1 MPAHTSAH
9 IKITGLTLLAV
20 LALVAEHEHLSAIRA
35 ECLIA
40 VPLGV
45 PAVNLDLPLAVG
57 ALFGHNV
64 GARLRPAVWLL
75 KQPCSALRQS
85 IELLRPS
92 IAGAVVDADEALASV
107 QIFNPYPYQ
116 QYCIDS
122 IIYNRAIG
130 LFLDMGLGK
139 TVITLSAIKDLRY
152 NRWEVAKP
160 LIIAPK
166 KVAEATWTTEAA
178 KWDHLK
184 MMRVVPIL
192 GTGQQRL
199 RALATPAD
207 AYVINRENVTWLVE
221 HFKNAWPFDM
231 VVLDESSSFKNSQ
244 SKRFKA
250 LRLVRSRIHR
260 IVELTGTPS
269 SNGLEDLW
277 AQIYLLDGGARLGKT
292 LGAYRDRYFVPG
304 KRNRTT
310 IFSYDPKEGSFEM
323 IKRAISDI
331 CISMK
336 ASDYLTLPDVIHND
350 IPVALDA
357 AAKKAYAQLET
368 DLLLQ
373 VDENTITAQSA
384 GVLTGKLLQLCNGAI
399 YDENRNA
406 VAVHNCKIDAF
417 MELIEQLN
425 GQHALVFY
433 NFQHDRDRLVEALA
447 STKLRVRVYSRAQD
461 EIDWNNGE
469 IDVLLAHPASCGYG
483 LNLQRGGHHAIWFGL
498 TWSLEQ
504 YEQANK
510 RLHRQGQ
517 EHPVVIHH
525 LIVQGGM
532 DEAVLEA
539 LHDKGDMQNALLNAL
554 RVRISKIRS

>member
-1 MPAHTSAH
+1 M
-9 IKITGLTLLAV
+9 
-20 LALVAEHEHLSAIRA
+20 
-35 ECLIA
+35 
-40 VPLGV
+40 
-45 PAVNLDLPLAVG
+45 
-57 ALFGHNV
+57 
-64 GARLRPAVWLL
+64 
-75 KQPCSALRQS
+75 
-85 IELLRPS
+85 
-92 IAGAVVDADEALASV
+92 
-107 QIFNPYPYQ
+107 IFNPYPYQ

-122 IIYNRAIG
+122 ITYNRAVG

-139 TVITLSAIKDLRY
+139 TVITLTAVHELRY

-184 MMRVVPIL
+184 MMRIVPVL
-192 GTGQQRL
+192 GTVQQRL

-207 AYVINRENVTWLVE
+207 AYVINRENVQWLVE
-221 HFKNAWPFDM
+221 HFKNSWPFDM
-231 VVLDESSSFKNSQ
+231 VILDESSSFKNPS

-250 LRLVRSRIHR
+250 MKLVRSRIKR

-277 AQIYLLDGGARLGKT
+277 AQIYLLDEGARLGKT
-292 LGAYRDRYFVPG
+292 MGAYRDRYFIPG

-310 IFSYDPKEGSFEM
+310 IFSYTPKDGSFDM
-323 IKRAISDI
+323 IKQAISDI

-336 ASDYLTLPDVIHND
+336 AEDYLTLPDVIFND

-357 AAKKAYAQLET
+357 AAAKAYSQLEN

-373 VDENTITAQSA
+373 VDENMITAQSA

-399 YDENRNA
+399 YDEDRNA
-406 VAVHNCKIDAF
+406 VKIHDCKVDAF
-417 MELIEQLN
+417 LELVEQLN

-433 NFQHDRDRLVEALA
+433 NFQHDRDRLLEAL
-447 STKLRVRVYSRAQD
+447 SKYSLRVRVYSQAKD
-461 EIDWNNGE
+461 EVDWNNGE
-469 IDVLLAHPASCGYG
+469 IDILLAHPASCGYG
-483 LNLQRGGHHAIWFGL
+483 LNLQQGGYNAVWFGL

-525 LIVQGGM
+525 LVVQSGM
-532 DEAVLEA
+532 DAAVLEA
-539 LHDKGDMQNALLNAL
+539 LTGKADMQNALMDAL
-554 RVRISKIRS
+554 RVRINKLRS

>member
-1 MPAHTSAH
+1 M
-9 IKITGLTLLAV
+9 
-20 LALVAEHEHLSAIRA
+20 
-35 ECLIA
+35 
-40 VPLGV
+40 
-45 PAVNLDLPLAVG
+45 
-57 ALFGHNV
+57 
-64 GARLRPAVWLL
+64 
-75 KQPCSALRQS
+75 
-85 IELLRPS
+85 
-92 IAGAVVDADEALASV
+92 
-107 QIFNPYPYQ
+107 IFNPYPYQ

-122 IIYNRAIG
+122 ITYNRAVG

-139 TVITLSAIKDLRY
+139 TVITLTAVHELRY
-152 NRWEVAKP
+152 NRWEVSKP

-184 MMRVVPIL
+184 MMRIVPVL
-192 GTGQQRL
+192 GTVQQRL

-207 AYVINRENVTWLVE
+207 AYVINRENVQWLVE
-221 HFKNAWPFDM
+221 HFKNSWPFDM
-231 VVLDESSSFKNSQ
+231 VILDESSSFKNPS

-250 LRLVRSRIHR
+250 MKLVRSRIKR

-277 AQIYLLDGGARLGKT
+277 AQIYLLDEGARLGKT
-292 LGAYRDRYFVPG
+292 MGAYRDRYFIPG

-310 IFSYDPKEGSFEM
+310 IFSYTPKDGSFDM
-323 IKRAISDI
+323 IKQAISDI

-336 ASDYLTLPDVIHND
+336 AEDYLTLPDVIFND

-357 AAKKAYAQLET
+357 AAAKAYSQLEN

-373 VDENTITAQSA
+373 VDENMITAQSA

-399 YDENRNA
+399 YDEDRNA
-406 VAVHNCKIDAF
+406 VKIHDCKVGAF
-417 MELIEQLN
+417 LELVEQLN

-433 NFQHDRDRLVEALA
+433 NFQHDRDRLLEAL
-447 STKLRVRVYSRAQD
+447 SKYSLRVRVYSQAKD
-461 EIDWNNGE
+461 EVDWNNGE
-469 IDVLLAHPASCGYG
+469 IDILLAHPASCGYG
-483 LNLQRGGHHAIWFGL
+483 LNLQQGGYNAVWFGL

-525 LIVQGGM
+525 LVVQSGM
-532 DEAVLEA
+532 DAAVLEA
-539 LHDKGDMQNALLNAL
+539 LTGKADMQNALMDAL
-554 RVRISKIRS
+554 RVRINKLRS

>member
-1 MPAHTSAH
+1 M
-9 IKITGLTLLAV
+9 
-20 LALVAEHEHLSAIRA
+20 
-35 ECLIA
+35 
-40 VPLGV
+40 
-45 PAVNLDLPLAVG
+45 
-57 ALFGHNV
+57 
-64 GARLRPAVWLL
+64 
-75 KQPCSALRQS
+75 
-85 IELLRPS
+85 
-92 IAGAVVDADEALASV
+92 
-107 QIFNPYPYQ
+107 IFNPYPYQ

-122 IIYNRAIG
+122 ITYNRAVG

-139 TVITLSAIKDLRY
+139 TVITLTAVHELRY
-152 NRWEVAKP
+152 NRWEVSKP

-184 MMRVVPIL
+184 MMRIVPVL
-192 GTGQQRL
+192 GTVQQRL

-207 AYVINRENVTWLVE
+207 AYVINRENVQWLVE
-221 HFKNAWPFDM
+221 HFKNSWPFDM
-231 VVLDESSSFKNSQ
+231 VILDESSSFKNPS

-250 LRLVRSRIHR
+250 MKLVRSRIKR

-277 AQIYLLDGGARLGKT
+277 AQIYLLEEGARLGKT
-292 LGAYRDRYFVPG
+292 MGAYRDRYFIPG

-310 IFSYDPKEGSFEM
+310 IFSYTPKDGSFDM
-323 IKRAISDI
+323 IKQAISDI

-336 ASDYLTLPDVIHND
+336 AEDYLTLPDVIFND

-357 AAKKAYAQLET
+357 AAAKAYSQLEN

-373 VDENTITAQSA
+373 VDENMITAQSA

-399 YDENRNA
+399 YDEDRNA
-406 VAVHNCKIDAF
+406 VKIHDCKVDAF
-417 MELIEQLN
+417 LELVEQLN

-433 NFQHDRDRLVEALA
+433 NFQHDRDRLLEAL
-447 STKLRVRVYSRAQD
+447 SKYSLRVRVYSQAKD
-461 EIDWNNGE
+461 EVDWNNGE
-469 IDVLLAHPASCGYG
+469 IDILLAHPASCGYG
-483 LNLQRGGHHAIWFGL
+483 LNLQQGGYNAVWFGL

-525 LIVQGGM
+525 LVVQSGM
-532 DEAVLEA
+532 DAAVLEA
-539 LHDKGDMQNALLNAL
+539 LTGKADMQNALMDAL
-554 RVRISKIRS
+554 RVRINKLRS

>member
-1 MPAHTSAH
+1 
-9 IKITGLTLLAV
+9 
-20 LALVAEHEHLSAIRA
+20 
-35 ECLIA
+35 
-40 VPLGV
+40 
-45 PAVNLDLPLAVG
+45 
-57 ALFGHNV
+57 
-64 GARLRPAVWLL
+64 
-75 KQPCSALRQS
+75 
-85 IELLRPS
+85 
-92 IAGAVVDADEALASV
+92 
-107 QIFNPYPYQ
+107 
-116 QYCIDS
+116 
-122 IIYNRAIG
+122 
-130 LFLDMGLGK
+130 
-139 TVITLSAIKDLRY
+139 
-152 NRWEVAKP
+152 
-160 LIIAPK
+160 
-166 KVAEATWTTEAA
+166 
-178 KWDHLK
+178 
-184 MMRVVPIL
+184 
-192 GTGQQRL
+192 
-199 RALATPAD
+199 
-207 AYVINRENVTWLVE
+207 
-221 HFKNAWPFDM
+221 
-231 VVLDESSSFKNSQ
+231 
-244 SKRFKA
+244 
-250 LRLVRSRIHR
+250 
-260 IVELTGTPS
+260 
-269 SNGLEDLW
+269 
-277 AQIYLLDGGARLGKT
+277 
-292 LGAYRDRYFVPG
+292 
-304 KRNRTT
+304 
-310 IFSYDPKEGSFEM
+310 M

-350 IPVALDA
+350 IPVALDT